1 NYGASI
7 RNSYSVAST
16 VITSLDR
23 PSVSKSFKDGTLT
36 NDDTSLAATTG
47 ANLTI
52 GEQAT
57 FDILVTLPEGST
69 PDMVVSDVLPD
80 GLRLD
85 SYAVITLAS
94 GSGRLS
100 QDFVGTLTNNPPS
113 VSPALPVTGAGAA
126 SFSFGNSV
134 ATADGVAGNNAFVLR
149 VTATV
154 LNILGNQNGVTR
166 TNSATV
172 RFDDPAIAD
181 RTVTST
187 GGDPTITVVEP
198 ILALTKQQISVAPT
212 PAQVG
217 SVVTYRVTVAH
228 GAGSA
233 APAYDVRITDALPA
247 GLTLNLGSVS
257 VTLNGSASGA
267 VNNSAGN
274 AIDVSVDAIPNDG
287 SNVVIEYQATVNGNA
302 DVTVTNSADA
312 LWTTL
317 PGASTDERGEGDG
330 NPDGAELLGSGALND
345 YEVVGSSNLSV
356 PLDMGDLPDSY
367 GTTTANGGAR
377 HLPNGLTLG
386 SSIDQETNGQPNAS
400 ATGDGADEN
409 GVSPSS
415 PSANW
420 GGGTGAFL
428 VTVNGGPGCLNA
440 WMDFTNDSGSGV
452 GASFADGNFTKTG
465 GYDTYSSFSEHL
477 VQNQLL
483 TNGVTDVTF
492 SVPTS
497 LLGGGSTNYYFRF
510 RLSPTDGNGQCTVPV
525 GPTGLISG
533 GEVEDYQVTFP
544 PLAATLNSFSAEA
557 QGDRIMVI
565 WETVSELD
573 NIGFNLYRSDSATG
587 ALNLLAFMPSQG
599 PGSSQGFAYSYD
611 DLDVQIGQTYWYWL
625 EDISVSGVTT
635 LHGPVSATLLQP
647 TAVTL
652 GEWQAGTSQPALLAA
667 LLAVAVGLAIVI
679 LRAHRVNRR
688 ERVFFNIER
697 FDVELR

>member
-1 NYGASI
+1 MQSTASAKVRRVLSI
-7 RNSYSVAST
+7 ISGRSELDANVANLL
-16 VITSLDR
+16 VVRHRFHAL
-23 PSVSKSFKDGTLT
+23 
-36 NDDTSLAATTG
+36 LAADAG
-47 ANLTI
+47 
-52 GEQAT
+52 
-57 FDILVTLPEGST
+57 
-69 PDMVVSDVLPD
+69 VLEAAER
-80 GLRLD
+80 RLIAAD
-85 SYAVITLAS
+85 EPLINED
-94 GSGRLS
+94 R
-100 QDFVGTLTNNPPS
+100 
-113 VSPALPVTGAGAA
+113 AGFEA
-126 SFSFGNSV
+126 
-134 ATADGVAGNNAFVLR
+134 
-149 VTATV
+149 
-154 LNILGNQNGVTR
+154 I
-166 TNSATV
+166 
-172 RFDDPAIAD
+172 DPARSSHLLGLFERSHMEYEAD
-181 RTVTST
+181 RARDA
-187 GGDPTITVVEP
+187 GEGD
-198 ILALTKQQISVAPT
+198 
-212 PAQVG
+212 
-217 SVVTYRVTVAH
+217 H
-228 GAGSA
+228 
-233 APAYDVRITDALPA
+233 
-247 GLTLNLGSVS
+247 
-257 VTLNGSASGA
+257 
-267 VNNSAGN
+267 
-274 AIDVSVDAIPNDG
+274 
-287 SNVVIEYQATVNGNA
+287 
-302 DVTVTNSADA
+302 
-312 LWTTL
+312 
-317 PGASTDERGEGDG
+317 DERGEGDG

-367 GTTTANGGAR
+367 GTTAANGGAR

-409 GVSPSS
+409 GVSASS

-465 GYDTYSSFSEHL
+465 GYDAYSSFSEHL

-573 NIGFNLYRSDSATG
+573 NISFNLYRSDSATG

-647 TAVTL
+647 TAVTVSYTHL
-652 GEWQAGTSQPALLAA
+652 TLPTIYS
-667 LLAVAVGLAIVI
+667 V
-679 LRAHRVNRR
+679 
-688 ERVFFNIER
+688 
-697 FDVELR
+697 